1 MSSIHKVLLVLLPL
15 LVWSAPLAAQDPQLF
30 DGYWVFNEG
39 ASDSTDKAVEK
50 ALKAMGQK
58 VNSRWFSRD
67 KERYRGGPADQE
79 LYDRISYDRVLTIEY
94 RDDTYFFSYADD
106 YQRVVYTDN
115 RSRSGSLTGLDTL
128 EDFSLAHWEGETLV
142 VEARPRDGGFAEES
156 YTLINAGKQLRAEFY
171 ILPRTF
177 TSPVEVTRV
186 FDRSP

>member
-1 MSSIHKVLLVLLPL
+1 MSSIHKALLVLLPL

-94 RDDTYFFSYADD
+94 RDDTYFFGYADD
-106 YQRVVYTDN
+106 YQRAVYTDN
-115 RSRSGSLTGLDTL
+115 RSRSVSLTGLDTL

-156 YTLINAGKQLRAEFY
+156 YTLINAGKQLQAEFY